1 MRRSK
6 FVWLIVGGLA
16 FIAGMGLHS
25 AMASRGIS
33 WRDLFRF
40 SDSAAKVHDALQNRQ
55 TSPQYVAVRDFFAAF
70 PSHAQIVMFGDSQI
84 AFADWRLLLD
94 TDVAN
99 RGIYGD
105 TTAGA
110 LLRVDSIIAAPPKCV
125 ITMLGIGDFAVGRS
139 VENTARDYSSILD
152 RFDTAGI
159 RVIVQ
164 STLPTEP
171 PYSLNQKV
179 GELNMTLKTICRNGS
194 NCLFLDLERIV
205 TPGATI
211 DGVHLRPTTYKKW
224 AEELKPTL
232 AAHCGVS
239 PQHQ

>member
-1 MRRSK
+1 MRRSR
-6 FVWLIVGGLA
+6 FVLLIVIGLA

-25 AMASRGIS
+25 AMGSRGTS
-33 WRDLFRF
+33 WGDLFRF
-40 SDSAAKVHDALQNRQ
+40 FDSAARVHDALQNRQ

-70 PSHAQIVMFGDSQI
+70 PSHAQIIMFGDLQI

-110 LLRVDSIIAAPPKCV
+110 LLRVDFIVAAPPKCV
-125 ITMLGIGDFAVGRS
+125 TTMLGIGDFAVGRS

-152 RFDTAGI
+152 RFNISDI
-159 RVIVQ
+159 KVIVQ

-179 GELNMTLKTICRNGS
+179 SELNMTLKRICLNGS
-194 NCLFLDLERIV
+194 NCLFLDLEGIL

-211 DGVHLRPTTYKKW
+211 DGVHLRPSTYKKW
-224 AEELKPTL
+224 AEQLKPMLT
-232 AAHCGVS
+232 AHCGAHPS
-239 PQHQ
+239 N